1 MMSMLVI
8 LLETYQTVIISIVA
22 SLVGLYILAFIAALL
37 FALHFQKKIQKRSN
51 IINMLISERKDAI
64 NQIIKFAEKNDLEI
78 KQIHKKNI
86 SRLERI
92 NDFQKLEK
100 KDRDTRILDFL
111 YSSSTIVSICST
123 VESINKSDTFQELL
137 LTFNDVEGIYRKN
150 CGIYNSD
157 IVGYNYWVNLLGY
170 RYLFKLFRLKTK
182 DLIV

>member
-78 KQIHKKNI
+78 KQIHKKNK
-86 SRLERI
+86 
-92 NDFQKLEK
+92 KLEK